1 MASHALAGLLIV
13 TGVLLLAV
21 VNQLGWLLVMVPLS
35 LLVARSVMS
44 TGRRRNTIAREFRKD

>member
-44 TGRRRNTIAREFRKD
+44 TARPRNTIAREFRKD